1 MEFENRWNTLSA
13 ASTGEMPMAREMSP
27 MEQEMRSWDSSLDA
41 LGKVIEI
48 LEQRLMLILTD
59 AGPRENRTATDRI
72 APPTIPLA
80 AEFRQRRNAVE
91 MMTDRLAS
99 IQARIGL

>member
-13 ASTGEMPMAREMSP
+13 ASTGEMPVAREMSP

-48 LEQRLMLILTD
+48 FEQRLLPILTD
-59 AGPRENRTATDRI
+59 AGPREIVA
-72 APPTIPLA
+72 
-80 AEFRQRRNAVE
+80 RQIV
-91 MMTDRLAS
+91 
-99 IQARIGL
+99 